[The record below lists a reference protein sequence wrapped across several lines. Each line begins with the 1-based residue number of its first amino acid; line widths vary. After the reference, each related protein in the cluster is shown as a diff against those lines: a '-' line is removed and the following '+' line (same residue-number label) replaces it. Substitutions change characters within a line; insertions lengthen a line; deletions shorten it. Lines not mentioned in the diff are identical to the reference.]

1 MSAKPALFLDRD
13 GVINVDKAYVHRRED
28 FVFVDGIFELVRR
41 ANGLGYLVVIV
52 TNQAG
57 IGRGYYS
64 EEQFHELMA
73 WVRSEF
79 ANHQCQIDGVY
90 FCPHHPE
97 HGIGRYR
104 CDCGSRKPAPGMFVR
119 AAREMN
125 IDLARSTMIGDQ
137 PTDMTAARTAGV
149 STRLLLRPPAD
160 GQEVAQQDPGTAVI
174 TNLASAVSYLKR

>member
-1 MSAKPALFLDRD
+1 MNARPALFLDRD
-13 GVINVDKAYVHRRED
+13 GVINVDKAYVHRKED
-28 FVFVDGIFELVRR
+28 FVFVDGIFDLVRH
-41 ANGLGYLVVIV
+41 ANALDWLVVIV

-64 EEQFHELMA
+64 EAQFHELMT

-79 ANHQCQIDGVY
+79 ANQQCRIDGVY

-125 IDLARSTMIGDQ
+125 IDLPRSMMVGDQ
-137 PTDMTAARTAGV
+137 PTDMAAAEAAGV
-149 STRLLLRPPAD
+149 STRLLLRPAAD
-160 GQEVAQQDPGTAVI
+160 GQELAQQGPETAVI
-174 TNLASAVSYLKR
+174 PDLASAICHLKP